1 MSVNKLTGFIII
13 IIIIIG
19 GSGSRSGSGS
29 GSGSDSGSGS
39 GSGSGSSGSS
49 SSSSNIFSIIIVMDK
64 IITLLVAAH
73 LTCWTLNQ
81 FVQALFVV
89 TY

>member
-1 MSVNKLTGFIII
+1 
-13 IIIIIG
+13 
-19 GSGSRSGSGS
+19 
-29 GSGSDSGSGS
+29 
-39 GSGSGSSGSS
+39 
-49 SSSSNIFSIIIVMDK
+49 MDK

>member
-1 MSVNKLTGFIII
+1 MELLSALSVNKLTGFIII
-13 IIIIIG
+13 IIIIG
-19 GSGSRSGSGS
+19 GS

-49 SSSSNIFSIIIVMDK
+49 SSIVSNIFSIIIVMDK